1 MYENKRKQFR
11 RLKKTASFGIFTNFP
26 SIIHGTAKI
35 SHKTSKPRLQRV
47 IAEALRDLNGYKTPQ
62 ILRVENR
69 SGRYTGETTFEVG
82 VADDLYFY
90 YLDEETYTK
99 LVTPLKSRTF
109 FQALDVLI
117 VVLYHYYKNGKRI
130 PLNFDHNIIRFTFK
144 KGELNLYVFHIKGI
158 RRMPLDDL
166 LNLVIDKIKG
176 KMTKNRLKTFKIE
189 YLRTY

>member
-1 MYENKRKQFR
+1 MYKNKRKKLR
-11 RLKKTASFGIFTNFP
+11 RLKPTSFGRFTNFP

-35 SHKTSKPRLQRV
+35 RHKTSIPRLQRV

-62 ILRVENR
+62 ILNVASR

-99 LVTPLKSRTF
+99 LVTPLKSRKF

-117 VVLYHYYKNGKRI
+117 VVSYHYYKNGKKI

-158 RRMPLDDL
+158 RRTPLDDL
-166 LNLVIDKIKG
+166 LNLVISRIRG
-176 KMTKNRLKTFKIE
+176 KMKKNRLKTFRTE